1 MALATQ
7 VEAEAAKLVGE
18 DELPGDE
25 EVDEAWNKAF
35 ADMAYF
41 PDRQAFGRLST
52 ASKQDR
58 LSAVSHQ
65 LDAVASQL
73 EKDAKKV
80 RGTRGEKEARQAG
93 GRGGPQE
100 QHTRQTLCRAGGGL
114 IRS

>member
-80 RGTRGEKEARQAG
+80 RGTRRRRPGRQ
-93 GRGGPQE
+93 QE
-100 QHTRQTLCRAGGGL
+100 DGGL
-114 IRS
+114 ARAAHQADSVPGRRG